1 MKDSGI
7 EWIGK
12 IPADWE
18 TDRLQWHLEEIKEQN
33 SPIQSERVLSL
44 TVESGVIP
52 YEDKGNQGNKSK
64 ENYEEYKLAYPET
77 LVINSMNV
85 IIGAVGISKYFGCVS
100 PVYYVFRPTVGTDL
114 RYIYYLFTNIGF
126 QKELRKHAKGIMEI
140 RLRISASE
148 TLKRV
153 IPKPSY
159 EEQCRI
165 ADFLDR
171 RCAEID
177 TVIERTKDTISE
189 YKKLKQSIITSAVT
203 AGIRGHRP
211 MKDSKIEWIDSIPA
225 EWHECRI
232 KNAIFPQEKDVFE
245 TDEIIT
251 CFRDGEVTLR
261 KNRREDG
268 FTVSFTENGYHGVDV
283 GDLVIHGMDA
293 FAGAI
298 REDDFGYEVCKKI
311 GAYYRKLE
319 RIEQRKKNPYDI
331 TSFVADIEAPRMSGL
346 WYSKNEEIIKEQ
358 ETAIGWLK
366 LQREQVEKTKN
377 RLHKPKGIVG

>member
-1 MKDSGI
+1 MREMKDSGI
-7 EWIGK
+7 EWIGD

-153 IPKPSY
+153 IPKPSHN
-159 EEQCRI
+159 
-165 ADFLDR
+165 FLM
-171 RCAEID
+171 
-177 TVIERTKDTISE
+177 
-189 YKKLKQSIITSAVT
+189 VT
-203 AGIRGHRP
+203 AP
-211 MKDSKIEWIDSIPA
+211 
-225 EWHECRI
+225 
-232 KNAIFPQEKDVFE
+232 
-245 TDEIIT
+245 
-251 CFRDGEVTLR
+251 
-261 KNRREDG
+261 G
-268 FTVSFTENGYHGVDV
+268 F
-283 GDLVIHGMDA
+283 
-293 FAGAI
+293 
-298 REDDFGYEVCKKI
+298 
-311 GAYYRKLE
+311 
-319 RIEQRKKNPYDI
+319 
-331 TSFVADIEAPRMSGL
+331 
-346 WYSKNEEIIKEQ
+346 
-358 ETAIGWLK
+358 
-366 LQREQVEKTKN
+366 
-377 RLHKPKGIVG
+377 